1 MSSTWRFLDLG
12 RLSALD
18 AHAIPEGL
26 VAGVAGGE
34 PDTLA
39 IYVPS
44 KPFVS
49 VGREDQVRTAVDLDH
64 CAANNI
70 PVVRRTAN
78 GDALYADPGQIFYT
92 VAHRLDRSLAGDGT
106 ALFESW
112 LQPFIDAC
120 SEFEVEARFH
130 PYSHLYRGRYEIG
143 GAHALIRDGV
153 LLLTAYLSVNVSES
167 TAKAALG
174 IDADDPRDHP
184 HTSLRHEYEGHAPPD
199 TLEIR
204 GALGRAFRKAK
215 EITFEE
221 GALTT
226 PELLA
231 AAEARKRFESEAW
244 TFGVDERA
252 AEVAATP
259 EEKGIRVW
267 HNQRRNEGCALDL
280 TLVTEG
286 GHTIRD
292 LAITGTSLFLDEDG
306 LTQVVNDLRG
316 CYLNPPT
323 IGERVLDLYDTLHL
337 VSPGTNAADFLILIG
352 DTIDKMAPG
361 RH

>member
-18 AHAIPEGL
+18 ANAIPEGL
-26 VAGVAGGE
+26 LAGVAGGE

-49 VGREDQVRTAVDLDH
+49 VGREEQVRQAVDLDY
-64 CAANNI
+64 CAAHDI
-70 PVVRRTAN
+70 PVVRRTTH
-78 GDALYADPGQIFYT
+78 GDALYADPGQICYT
-92 VAHRLDRSLAGDGT
+92 VAHRLDGSTQGDGT
-106 ALFESW
+106 ALIEGW
-112 LQPFIDAC
+112 LEPLIEAC
-120 SEFEVEARFH
+120 REFDVEARFH

-174 IDADDPRDHP
+174 IADGDPRNHP

-204 GALGRAFRKAK
+204 SALGRAFRKVK

-221 GALTT
+221 GSLTT
-226 PELLA
+226 PEMLA
-231 AAEARKRFESEAW
+231 ATEARKRFESQEW
-244 TFGVDERA
+244 TFAADEAA

-259 EEKGIRVW
+259 EGKGIRVW
-267 HNQRRNEGCALDL
+267 HNQRCNEGCALDL

-292 LAITGTSLFLDEDG
+292 IAITGTSLFLQEDG
-306 LTQVVNDLRG
+306 MQQVLGCLRD

-323 IGERVLDLYDTLHL
+323 IGERILDLYDLQQL

-361 RH
+361 GH